1 MPHQIYTRVSF
12 QHPFRG
18 LVHGEIVEFYY
29 ASANS
34 RLTGLLYVIEVIC
47 PNRGA
52 IRFVKQPCDI
62 SLPTSPDFD

>member
-1 MPHQIYTRVSF
+1 MPYQIYTRVSF

-29 ASANS
+29 APDNS
-34 RLTGLLYVIEVIC
+34 RLTTQPNGLVYVIEVIC

-62 SLPTSPDFD
+62 SLI